1 MTGFYGADE
10 AGFELPVLST
20 HTPAEAV
27 TVNLGARH
35 RHLLTYVKLFG
46 SSPIVDA
53 SLLGKPFRAWSPPR
67 AGSRATWT
75 TARWVS
81 ARERANQSKLRCTNV
96 PPLCLSL
103 TRSRRPFPAGIEPTF
118 KFTSENLTFITTKM
132 DK

>member
-53 SLLGKPFRAWSPPR
+53 SLLGKPVPGLEPASGGESSDMDDSPL
-67 AGSRATWT
+67 G
-75 TARWVS
+75 
-81 ARERANQSKLRCTNV
+81 
-96 PPLCLSL
+96 
-103 TRSRRPFPAGIEPTF
+103 
-118 KFTSENLTFITTKM
+118 
-132 DK
+132 

>member
-53 SLLGKPFRAWSPPR
+53 SLLGKPFQAWSPPR
-67 AGSRATWT
+67 AGSRGHRRQPTG
-75 TARWVS
+75 VS
-81 ARERANQSKLRCTNV
+81 VRERAN
-96 PPLCLSL
+96 
-103 TRSRRPFPAGIEPTF
+103 
-118 KFTSENLTFITTKM
+118 
-132 DK
+132 